1 VDVVTVDGGQTKP
14 EMQTLMEVV
23 VSPSNMRA
31 AYRRVKQNRGAAG
44 LDGVTTE
51 ALGEKLRLHWP
62 VIKEK
67 LLAGTYLPQAVRR
80 VEIPKPQGGVR
91 ALGIPTVMDRLIQQ
105 ALNQVLQ
112 PVFEPGFSDSS
123 FGFRPQRNALQAIE
137 RAQAYVAEGKTWVVD
152 WDLEAFFG
160 APGEA
165 WRFQRVKFPHRQGEE
180 PPHRGSSL
188 GLMEV
193 TT

>member
-1 VDVVTVDGGQTKP
+1 MDVVTVDGGQTKP